1 MSKETILV
9 VDDNSDLREALET
22 ALTNAGFTTVVAE
35 DGVAGLEAALK
46 YKPNLILLDIMMPNM
61 NGHQMLGELR
71 RDPWGKHAQVLFLT
85 NLDDPKDIVESFERA
100 GDDFIIK
107 SNTSLKD
114 IVTKV
119 KQHLAGYVDHRSILR
134 FSDASICYLLYTDR
148 VSYGIFPLEYLV
160 E

>member
-9 VDDNSDLREALET
+9 VDDNSDLREALEA

-61 NGHQMLGELR
+61 NGHQMLSELR
-71 RDPWGKHAQVLFLT
+71 RDAWGKQAQVLFLT

-119 KQHLAGYVDHRSILR
+119 KQHLAGYVDHR
-134 FSDASICYLLYTDR
+134 
-148 VSYGIFPLEYLV
+148 
-160 E
+160 